1 VMMAAPAADSL
12 ARDRPRFEVK
22 SDEAFTAD
30 SVPAYGGD
38 HPAIYRHIDDHLD
51 GHVAE
56 LQRWVRQ
63 PSISPQATGIREMA
77 QMLRGDLEA
86 MGFAEAELV
95 PTDGNPGVWGYYDAG
110 ADKTL
115 MVYMMYDVQPADA
128 EDWQAPPFDGSL
140 VDHRF
145 GKVLMARGA
154 SNQKGPQR
162 AFLNALQ
169 SVIAVTGS
177 LPVNVMLTAEGEE
190 EIGSVHYPQIID
202 AYEDRL
208 KTADGV
214 LFPMNGKRPGG
225 SIIMDLG
232 VKGIVYWEI
241 ESVGGDWGG
250 PRDHEVHGS
259 YRVIIDSPVIRLA
272 QAIASM
278 TTPDGNTVLV
288 PGFYDGLRGPTP
300 EEERL
305 INGML
310 AIWDDARMQE
320 SLSVSRW
327 IDGLS
332 GRDAIVEYL
341 YMPTLNVDGIW
352 GGYIGPGSKTVL
364 PHMATAKMDSRLP
377 PGLDPDDHLARIRR
391 HLDAQGFE
399 DVILRKSE
407 GYPAAST
414 SVEDPFVRA
423 ALGVLNKR
431 GHEVAVRP
439 WLAGSA
445 PFYVFTE
452 RLRLPFVFSSPGH
465 GGGVHGPDE
474 YMLIEA
480 AEGSGL
486 SGLAEVEKYYVDLV
500 HALAQ

>member
-1 VMMAAPAADSL
+1 MMGTPAALSSE
-12 ARDRPRFEVK
+12 RPRFEV
-22 SDEAFTAD
+22 STDEAFSTA
-30 SVPAYGGD
+30 SVPAYPGD
-38 HPAIYRHIDDHLD
+38 HEAVYRHIEEHLD
-51 GHVAE
+51 EHVAH

-63 PSISPQATGIREMA
+63 PSVSPEDRGIREMA
-77 QMLRGDLEA
+77 GMLRSDLA
-86 MGFAEAELV
+86 SMGFAEAELV
-95 PTDGNPGVWGYYDAG
+95 PTDGNPGVWGFFDAG
-110 ADKTL
+110 ADRTL

-128 EDWQAPPFDGSL
+128 EDWLTPPFAGNI
-140 VDHRF
+140 VEQRY

-169 SVIAVTGS
+169 SIIDVTGT
-177 LPVNVMLTAEGEE
+177 LPVNVMITAEGEE
-190 EIGSVHYPQIID
+190 EIGSVHFPQIVA

-208 KTADGV
+208 RNADGV

-225 SIIMDLG
+225 DIIMDLG

-241 ESVGGDWGG
+241 EAIGGDWGG
-250 PRDHEVHGS
+250 PREHEVHGS
-259 YRVIIDSPVIRLA
+259 YRVIIDSPVLRLV

-278 TTPDGNTVLV
+278 TSQDGNTVLV
-288 PGFYDGLRGPTP
+288 PGFYDGLRGPTA

-310 AIWDDARMQE
+310 AIWDDAAMQE
-320 SLSVSRW
+320 ALAVSRW
-327 IDGLS
+327 IDGLT
-332 GRDAIVEYL
+332 GRDAILEYL

-352 GGYIGPGSKTVL
+352 GGYTGPGSKTVL

-377 PGLDPDDHLARIRR
+377 PGLDPDEHLAKIRR
-391 HLDAQGFE
+391 HLDEGGFD

-407 GYPAAST
+407 GYPAPST
-414 SVEDPFVRA
+414 SVDDPFVQA
-423 ALGVLNKR
+423 AIGVLNKR
-431 GHEVAVRP
+431 GHRVAVRP

-452 RLRLPFVFSSPGH
+452 RLALPFVFSSPGH
-465 GGGVHGPDE
+465 GGGVHGPNE
-474 YMLIEA
+474 YMVIEP

-500 HALAQ
+500 HALAGQP